1 MRTSMYLL
9 GSLLLFRGSGSF
21 NVNRAAT
28 EIRAEMMSMKK
39 IIPGSELT

>member
-9 GSLLLFRGSGSF
+9 GSLVLFRGSGSF
-21 NVNRAAT
+21 SVNRAAT
-28 EIRAEMMSMKK
+28 EISAEMIRMKK